1 MGARQTRSDTPLIKI
16 YIARHGETTWNV
28 EGRIQGRS
36 DPDLSPKGVA
46 QSLALLEQLKDRPI
60 SAIYTSTL
68 QRSILTAQPIAKLLN
83 LPIQKQPE
91 LDEIAFGIMEGVQIF
106 GLNEELRREWER
118 FKENRFT
125 YHIPGAEN
133 FTDVATRLKP
143 FKEKVLRDHTG
154 QEILIVGH
162 KIVNRFL
169 IGMLLEVPLEEI
181 QRMEQNNGCV
191 YLVERNGE
199 ARVSYFID
207 GEIREGFFF
216 APPNHPLERS
226 RRL

>member
-1 MGARQTRSDTPLIKI
+1 M
-16 YIARHGETTWNV
+16 

-46 QSLALLEQLKDRPI
+46 QSLELLEQLKDRPI
-60 SAIYTSTL
+60 SAIYTSML
-68 QRSILTAQPIAKLLN
+68 QRSILTAQPIAKFLN

-91 LDEIAFGIMEGVQIF
+91 LDEIAFGIMEGVQVLS
-106 GLNEELRREWER
+106 LNEELRREWER

-125 YHIPGAEN
+125 YRIPGAEN

-143 FKEKVLRDHTG
+143 FKEKILREHTG
-154 QEILIVGH
+154 EEILIIGH
-162 KIVNRFL
+162 MIVNRFL
-169 IGMLLEVPLEEI
+169 IGMLLEYPLEEI
-181 QRMEQNNGCV
+181 QRVEQHNGFV

-199 ARVSYFID
+199 ARVSHFID
-207 GEIREGFFF
+207 GEIREGFFY
-216 APPNHPLERS
+216 APPRDPSEHR

>member
-1 MGARQTRSDTPLIKI
+1 
-16 YIARHGETTWNV
+16 V

-46 QSLALLEQLKDRPI
+46 QSLELLEQLKDRPI

-68 QRSILTAQPIAKLLN
+68 QRSILTAQPIAKFLN

-91 LDEIAFGIMEGVQIF
+91 LDEIAFGIMEGVQVLS
-106 GLNEELRREWER
+106 LNEELRREWER

-133 FTDVATRLKP
+133 YTDVATRLRP
-143 FKEKVLRDHTG
+143 FKEKILREHTG
-154 QEILIVGH
+154 QEILIIGH
-162 KIVNRFL
+162 MIVNRFL
-169 IGMLLEVPLEEI
+169 IGMLLEYPLEEI
-181 QRMEQNNGCV
+181 QRVEQHNGFV

-199 ARVSYFID
+199 ARVSHFVD
-207 GEIREGFFF
+207 GEIREGFFSSS
-216 APPNHPLERS
+216 PNSPSEHR

>member
-1 MGARQTRSDTPLIKI
+1 
-16 YIARHGETTWNV
+16 V

-36 DPDLSPKGVA
+36 DPDLSAKGYA

-60 SAIYTSTL
+60 SVIYTSTL
-68 QRSILTAQPIAKLLN
+68 RRSIHTAQPIATFFS
-83 LPIQKQPE
+83 LPVQKQPE

-106 GLNEELRREWER
+106 GLHEELRREWER

-143 FKEKVLRDHTG
+143 FKEKILQNHQG
-154 QEILIVGH
+154 QEILIIGH

-169 IGMLLEVPLEEI
+169 IGMLLEYPLEGI

-199 ARVSYFID
+199 ARVFYFLN

-216 APPNHPLERS
+216 APPNDPLERS

>member
-1 MGARQTRSDTPLIKI
+1 MWSDEPLIKI

-28 EGRIQGRS
+28 EKRIQGRS

-46 QSLALLEQLKDRPI
+46 QSLALLEQLKERPL

-68 QRSILTAQPIAKLLN
+68 QRSILTAQPIAKFLD

-91 LDEIAFGIMEGVQIF
+91 LDEIAFGIMEGVQIYNF
-106 GLNEELRREWER
+106 SEELKREWER

-133 FTDVATRLKP
+133 FTDVAARLKP
-143 FKEKVLRDHTG
+143 FKEKILRDHTG
-154 QEILIVGH
+154 QEILIIGH
-162 KIVNRFL
+162 MIVNRFL
-169 IGMLLEVPLEEI
+169 IGMLLEYRLEEI
-181 QRMEQNNGCV
+181 QRMEQHNGFV

-199 ARVSYFID
+199 ARVSHFID

-216 APPNHPLERS
+216 DSPNDPIEGSPRS
-226 RRL
+226 